1 MARMNTAAT
10 SPSPAPLRR
19 PIHLSL
25 VDIEVP
31 EHLEGQE
38 RGEVPHLALEL
49 ELEPARRP
57 APRAMCTLPEEW
69 VKAPAAR
76 PRGPVSTPD
85 ELRAAIAAQSHEI
98 VHTGEA
104 LVAAGLLLKE
114 DLERALAVQKDMPGM
129 PLGAILVKMGFITQE
144 KLARALADRLGV
156 PIVDVN
162 RFPVEDEAR
171 ARIPAAACSRLN
183 LLPLMMH
190 EGALVVGMPD
200 PFNEDLVQGARFAA
214 GRRVIPVLAAGDAM
228 VDRIDHH
235 LDLDTVQSLTAEMSS
250 PEMAPLE
257 PDFEVEQVSVTD
269 SVLVRLVNR
278 MIADAAAMGASD
290 IHIEPGAGHK
300 PTRVRMRRDGI
311 MTEYAE
317 LPVSFRSAVISRVK
331 VMAGLDIS
339 ERRRPQDGRIDF
351 ARHGGRKLEL
361 RVTTVPTASGLENVV
376 LRLLATAKP
385 IPLEDLGIDRRVLER
400 LKALTTRPHGLLLVC
415 GPTGSGKTTTLH
427 SLIAHINTPER
438 KIWTAEDPIE
448 ITQEGLSQVQVNS
461 KVGWTF
467 AAALRSLLRA
477 DPDVIMV
484 GEMRDAETAA
494 TAVDASLTGH
504 LVMSTLHT
512 NSAVETIGR
521 LLDLGVDPAQF
532 SDSLLGVLGQRLV
545 RRVCP
550 ACKREREI
558 DKAQLRTLAQGYV
571 GDGPEDPEE
580 VMHRWVLGDE
590 PLMLAHGA
598 GCDACGGSGYRGRIG
613 LYEFLDVTPRM
624 RARIQGRDHEAL
636 RGMARTQGMRT
647 LLQDG
652 IEKALAGLT
661 TLEQV
666 RSAS

>member
-1 MARMNTAAT
+1 
-10 SPSPAPLRR
+10 
-19 PIHLSL
+19 
-25 VDIEVP
+25 VP
-31 EHLEGQE
+31 
-38 RGEVPHLALEL
+38 RLALEL
-49 ELEPARRP
+49 ELEPVER
-57 APRAMCTLPEEW
+57 PRATKAVCTLPEAW
-69 VKAPAAR
+69 VNAPAAR
-76 PRGPVSTPD
+76 SRGPVATPD
-85 ELRAAIAAQSHEI
+85 ELRAAIASQSHEI
-98 VHTGEA
+98 VHTGDA
-104 LVAAGLLLKE
+104 LVSAGLLLQE
-114 DLERALAVQKDMPGM
+114 DLERALAVQRDMPGT
-129 PLGAILVKMGFITQE
+129 PLGEILVKMGLVTQE
-144 KLARALADRLGV
+144 KLARAMADRLGV
-156 PIVDVN
+156 PVVDVN

-171 ARIPAAACSRLN
+171 ARVPTSVCSRLN

-190 EGALVVGMPD
+190 DGAVVVAMPN
-200 PFNEDLVQGARFAA
+200 PFNEDVVQGARFAA

-228 VDRIDHH
+228 VERIDHH
-235 LDLDTVQSLTAEMSS
+235 MNLDTVQSLTAEMSS
-250 PEMAPLE
+250 PEAVPLE
-257 PDFEVEQVSVTD
+257 PEFEVEQVSVSD

-278 MIADAAAMGASD
+278 IIADAAAMGASD
-290 IHIEPGAGHK
+290 IHIEPAPGNK
-300 PTRVRMRRDGI
+300 PTRVRMRRDGV
-311 MTEYAE
+311 MTDYAE
-317 LPVSFRSAVISRVK
+317 LPVAFRSAVISRVK

-339 ERRRPQDGRIDF
+339 EKRRPQDGRIDF

-376 LRLLATAKP
+376 MRLLAAAKP
-385 IPLEDLGIDRRVLER
+385 IPLDDLGIDRRVLER
-400 LKALTTRPHGLLLVC
+400 LKALTARPHGLLLVC

-427 SLIAHINTPER
+427 SLIAHINTPDR

-521 LLDLGVDPAQF
+521 LLDLGVDAAQF

-550 ACKREREI
+550 HCKREREI
-558 DKAQLRTLAQGYV
+558 DEAQLRTLAQGYV
-571 GDGPEDPEE
+571 GEGGDAEE
-580 VMHRWVLGDE
+580 VMHRWVLRDE
-590 PLMLAHGA
+590 PLVLAHGA

-613 LYEFLDVTPRM
+613 LYEFLEVTPRV
-624 RARIQGRDHEAL
+624 RAKIQGRNHEAL
-636 RGMARTQGMRT
+636 RELACAQGMRT

-652 IEKALAGLT
+652 IEKALTGLT

-666 RSAS
+666 RSAA